1 MLNIFNNDNILLNV
15 WRVENFW
22 VNFFI
27 VILLFII
34 ILFYLNV
41 FYKLG
46 KGNVV
51 YESNIFEIKLYV
63 YIKFF

>member
-1 MLNIFNNDNILLNV
+1 MCGEWRIFGLIFLLLYYY
-15 WRVENFW
+15 
-22 VNFFI
+22 
-27 VILLFII
+27 LLY
-34 ILFYLNV
+34 LLYLNV